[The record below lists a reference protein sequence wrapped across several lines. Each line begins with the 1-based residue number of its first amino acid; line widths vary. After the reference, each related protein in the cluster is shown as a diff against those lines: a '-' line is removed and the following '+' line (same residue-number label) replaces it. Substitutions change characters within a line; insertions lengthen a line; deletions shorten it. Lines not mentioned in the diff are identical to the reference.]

1 MTASTNNPPP
11 PPPIAATVHIY
22 RGLMDRAT
30 TWRLRI
36 DNPTNWAILTCGTGA
51 SFALGDE
58 SHSHAAL
65 LLVMLF
71 TLSFL
76 MIEARRTRYY
86 DLWSSWLRLI
96 ETEYLAPILQDNCVT
111 ANDTWQ
117 ELIVRDLGYPHF
129 KATYWEMIRRRIRDI
144 YLPIYLFLMLSWLLK
159 LLSHHAI
166 APGLCEQETF
176 VCHAAVGPIPGQ
188 VVLGVVLCFYLVL
201 IVMAL
206 MSFPRREPSIE
217 VLSRERTLQKL
228 VSPLQQPVNR
238 RHWHADAA
246 PQIEHDNGGMDID
259 DVERERPGGGVPSS
273 KPPPSKPR

>member
-1 MTASTNNPPP
+1 MTASSNNPPA

-36 DNPTNWAILTCGTGA
+36 DNPTNWTILTCGTGV

-58 SHSHAAL
+58 SHSHAVL

-76 MIEARRTRYY
+76 TIEARRTRYY

-129 KATYWEMIRRRIRDI
+129 KATYWAMIRRRIREI
-144 YLPIYLFLMLSWLLK
+144 YLPIYFFLMLSWLLK
-159 LLSHHAI
+159 LLSLQTLNV
-166 APGLCEQETF
+166 GLCEQETF
-176 VCHAAVGPIPGQ
+176 ICHAAVGPVPGQ
-188 VVLGVVLCFYLVL
+188 IVFGAVLCFYVALL
-201 IVMAL
+201 LMAL
-206 MSFPRREPSIE
+206 MSFPRREPSVE

-228 VSPLQQPVNR
+228 VSPLQQPVNK
-238 RHWHADAA
+238 RHWHADFA
-246 PQIEHDNGGMDID
+246 PRIESDNGAID
-259 DVERERPGGGVPSS
+259 VDNIED
-273 KPPPSKPR
+273 